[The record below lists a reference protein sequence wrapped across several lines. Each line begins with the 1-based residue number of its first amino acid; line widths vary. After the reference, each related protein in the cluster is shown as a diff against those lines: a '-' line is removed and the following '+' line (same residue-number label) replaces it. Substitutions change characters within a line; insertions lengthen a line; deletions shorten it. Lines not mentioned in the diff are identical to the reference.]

1 MNLARRVAKLERVR
15 GKKSRRFLVRYEN
28 PETGLLEPPDAEEAD
43 YTKIFVMRV
52 VRQMVHDNP

>member
-1 MNLARRVAKLERVR
+1 VAKLERVR

>member
-1 MNLARRVAKLERVR
+1 MNLGRSVEKLERVSA
-15 GKKSRRFLVRYEN
+15 KKSRRFLVRYEN
-28 PETGLLEPPDAEEAD
+28 PETGLLEPTDVEEAD